1 MSILG
6 STCRG
11 YPVNSGHA
19 WHSPTSSAFQ
29 PSHNH
34 AHTKPQANHN
44 GTRQLTKCKSYLT
57 GTSTHQL
64 GLHRSMC
71 VCTCKINACF
81 AMPVRFTDY
90 LFLQKT
96 NPHIGEEP
104 SFFLSLS
111 FHVTRTWLMLK
122 TWSFSFLLLFF
133 CYDIFLAYPSSSC
146 LASSRLI
153 RTVSCWPPMLPLIW

>member
-11 YPVNSGHA
+11 YSASSGHV
-19 WHSPTSSAFQ
+19 WHSLTSSTFQ

-71 VCTCKINACF
+71 ACTCKINACF

-104 SFFLSLS
+104 SFFRHCLFTSLEP
-111 FHVTRTWLMLK
+111 
-122 TWSFSFLLLFF
+122 
-133 CYDIFLAYPSSSC
+133 D
-146 LASSRLI
+146 
-153 RTVSCWPPMLPLIW
+153 SCWKPGHFHSYYCFSVMIFFFLTLQAAAWPPHA